1 MQCFKDLNA
10 GAGVRSGKLKEID
23 KFDSVF
29 FSTFTLL
36 ADSMDPQARIL
47 LETTYEAICDAGINP
62 QSLRGSRTGVYV
74 GINTVGKGTLSSI
87 FARKTKSGHLS
98 RTLD

>member
-1 MQCFKDLNA
+1 MLLTIKKNELHCFKDLNA
-10 GAGVRSGKLKEID
+10 GAGCRSGKLKEID

-62 QSLRGSRTGVYV
+62 QTLRGSRTGVYV
-74 GINTVGKGTLSSI
+74 GINTVGK
-87 FARKTKSGHLS
+87 
-98 RTLD
+98 